1 MRPFRHLAIFAIC
14 CLIVFSFS
22 PPYHPADPSQHADPS
37 LPASPSLP
45 KNGWESL
52 YNGKDLSGWDTYLG
66 PALDDS
72 GKIIGN
78 EPIGLNKDPDHVFT
92 IVKMDGEN
100 LIRISGEKWGAIST
114 QKEYADYHLQ
124 LLFKWGTPTWGQ
136 KKNKKRDSGL
146 LYHSVG
152 RFGAEYGAWMRS
164 LEFQIEEGN
173 TGDFWGVGGGTQDVP
188 VSKRTDGEWVYDPA
202 GQLSTFNATSPI
214 GRHCTKRGD
223 AEKPWGQWNQLDL
236 YCHGDTS
243 VHVVNGQVMM
253 VLYHSRQPDKSAF
266 LPLVKGKLQIQ
277 SEGAEV
283 FYKAIRIQ
291 PLDALPG
298 NLFR

>member
-1 MRPFRHLAIFAIC
+1 MHRFRYFLVFGTC
-14 CLIVFSFS
+14 CLTAFSFLS
-22 PPYHPADPSQHADPS
+22 PSHPTNAS
-37 LPASPSLP
+37 LPTVPSLP
-45 KNGWESL
+45 KDGWESL
-52 YNGKDLSGWDTYLG
+52 FNGKDLSGWDTYLG

-72 GKIIGN
+72 GKIIGDK
-78 EPIGLNKDPDHVFT
+78 PIGLNKDPDHVFT
-92 IVKMDGEN
+92 IVKVDGEN

-124 LLFKWGTPTWGQ
+124 LLFKWGALKWGQ

-152 RFGAEYGAWMRS
+152 PFGADYGAWMRS
-164 LEFQIEEGN
+164 QEFQIEEGN
-173 TGDFWGVGGGTQDVP
+173 TGDFWGVAGGSQDISVT
-188 VSKRTDGEWVYDPA
+188 KRADGEWVYDPA
-202 GQLSTFNATSPI
+202 GQLLTFNASSQT

-223 AEKPWGQWNQLDL
+223 AENPSGQWNQIDL
-236 YCHGDTS
+236 YCHGDTC
-243 VHVVNGQVMM
+243 VHVVNGHVVM
-253 VLYHSRQPDKSAF
+253 VLYHSRQSDNGAF

-291 PLDALPG
+291 PLEALPR
-298 NLFR
+298 NL

>member
-1 MRPFRHLAIFAIC
+1 MRPFRHLLIFATC
-14 CLIVFSFS
+14 CLIVFAFS
-22 PPYHPADPSQHADPS
+22 PRSHPAN
-37 LPASPSLP
+37 PALP
-45 KNGWESL
+45 KDGWESL

-66 PALDDS
+66 PPLDDS
-72 GKIIGN
+72 GKIIRN

-92 IVKMDGEN
+92 IVKQDGEN

-152 RFGAEYGAWMRS
+152 PFGAEYGAWMRAQ
-164 LEFQIEEGN
+164 EFQIEEGN
-173 TGDFWGVGGGTQDVP
+173 TGDFWGVGGGTQDIP
-188 VSKRTDGEWVYDPA
+188 VIKRGDGEYVYDPA
-202 GQLSTFNATSPI
+202 GQLLTFSASSPT
-214 GRHCTKRGD
+214 GRHCTKKGD
-223 AEKPWGQWNQLDL
+223 AEKPWGQWNTLDL
-236 YCHGDTS
+236 YCHGDTC

-253 VLYHSRQPDKSAF
+253 VLYHSRQPDKGAF

-283 FYKAIRIQ
+283 FYKGIRIQ

-298 NLFR
+298 NLF

>member
-1 MRPFRHLAIFAIC
+1 MHPFRHLLICVTC
-14 CLIVFSFS
+14 CLTAFSFL
-22 PPYHPADPSQHADPS
+22 PPAHLANAS
-37 LPASPSLP
+37 LPASPMPP
-45 KNGWESL
+45 KDGWESL

-78 EPIGLNKDPDHVFT
+78 EPIGLNKDPDHVFS
-92 IVKMDGEN
+92 IVKVDGEN

-124 LLFKWGTPTWGQ
+124 LLFKWGGPTWGQ

-164 LEFQIEEGN
+164 QEFQIEEGN

-188 VSKRTDGEWVYDPA
+188 VTKRADGEWVYDPA
-202 GQLSTFNATSPI
+202 GQLSTFNASSAT

-223 AEKPWGQWNQLDL
+223 AEKPWGQWNQVDL

-253 VLYHSRQPDKSAF
+253 VLYHSRQPDNGAF
-266 LPLVKGKLQIQ
+266 FPLVKGKLQIQ

-291 PLDALPG
+291 PLETLPG